1 MGLESVELVMRM
13 EDEFSINIPDHDAAQ
28 LTTPRQLADYIGQRL
43 GEHARRDEPHCRT
56 QAHFYWLRA
65 NLVEQL
71 GLARRAIR
79 PDTAVNELLSGDLRG
94 QWQTLRRSAVFRSL
108 PALRAPAYA
117 AYAVLL
123 APLTAGLAGYAQMWS
138 GELTAIVALCAW
150 VLAERLKR
158 HLANRLPESLKTD
171 SDLLPHVGF
180 PQRGEQTPDD
190 ILQRVIAISADQ
202 LGIPVEKIHPDHHFI
217 KDLGLDQ

>member
-13 EDEFSINIPDHDAAQ
+13 EDEFSINIPDHDAAR
-28 LTTPRQLADYIGQRL
+28 LTTPRLLADYIGQRL
-43 GEHARRDEPHCRT
+43 GEQARQNEPHCRT

-79 PDTAVNELLSGDLRG
+79 PDTALNALLAGDLRG
-94 QWQTLRRSAVFRSL
+94 HWQTLRRSAVFRSL

-123 APLTAGLAGYAQMWS
+123 APLTAGLAGYAQKWS

-158 HLANRLPESLKTD
+158 HLASRLPESLKTV
-171 SDLLPHVGF
+171 SDLLPYIGF
-180 PQRGEQTPDD
+180 PQRGEQTPND
-190 ILQRVIAISADQ
+190 ILQRVIALSADQ
-202 LGIPVEKIHPDHHFI
+202 LGIPVESIQPDHRFVQ
-217 KDLGLDQ
+217 DLGVD

>member
-13 EDEFSINIPDHDAAQ
+13 EDEFSINIPDHDAAL
-28 LTTPRQLADYIGQRL
+28 LTTPHLLADYIGQRL
-43 GEHARRDEPHCRT
+43 GEQARRDEPHCRA

-79 PDTAVNELLSGDLRG
+79 PDTALNELLAGDLRG
-94 QWQTLRRSAVFRSL
+94 HWQTLRRSAVFRSL

-117 AYAVLL
+117 PYLVLL
-123 APLTAGLAGYAQMWS
+123 APLAAGAAGYALKGS
-138 GELTAIVALCAW
+138 GERTAIVALCAW

-158 HLANRLPESLKTD
+158 HLASRLPDSLKTV
-171 SDLLPHVGF
+171 SDLLPHIGF
-180 PQRGEQTPDD
+180 PQRGEPTPDD

-202 LGIPVEKIHPDHHFI
+202 FGIPVEKIQPDHRFVE
-217 KDLGLDQ
+217 DLGVD

>member
-1 MGLESVELVMRM
+1 MGLDGVELLMAT
-13 EDEFSINIPDHDAAQ
+13 EEEFGIGIPDHDAEN
-28 LTTPRQLADYIGQRL
+28 LTTPRLLAEYVAQRL
-43 GEHARRDEPHCRT
+43 GDHMQLNEPHCRT
-56 QAHFYWLRA
+56 QALFYWLRA

-79 PDTAVNELLSGDLRG
+79 PDTALNELLSGDLRG

-123 APLTAGLAGYAQMWS
+123 APLTAGLAGYAQNWS

-158 HLANRLPESLKTD
+158 HLANRLPESLKTV

-202 LGIPVEKIHPDHHFI
+202 LGIPVERIHPDHRYVQ
-217 KDLGLDQ
+217 DLGVD

>member
-1 MGLESVELVMRM
+1 MGLDGVELLMAT
-13 EDEFSINIPDHDAAQ
+13 EEEFGIGIPDHDAEN
-28 LTTPRQLADYIGQRL
+28 LTTPRLLAEYVAQRL
-43 GEHARRDEPHCRT
+43 GDHMQLNEPHCRT
-56 QAHFYWLRA
+56 QALFYWLRA

-79 PDTAVNELLSGDLRG
+79 PDTALNELLSGDLRG

-123 APLTAGLAGYAQMWS
+123 APLTAGLAGYAQNWS
-138 GELTAIVALCAW
+138 GELTAIFTLCAW

-158 HLANRLPESLKTD
+158 HLANRLPESLKTV

-202 LGIPVEKIHPDHHFI
+202 LGIPVEKIHPDHHFVQ
-217 KDLGLDQ
+217 DLGVD